1 MTQPALSIII
11 PAKNEAASI
20 GQVVEG
26 VRQRYADAEILVID
40 DGSSDD
46 TKKTAE
52 QAGATVISHPHSLGN
67 GAAVK
72 TGARGASGE
81 TLVFMDGDG
90 QHDPA
95 DIPRLLE
102 RLEQGFDMVVGA
114 RATAKSHANAGRLMA
129 NGVYNLVASIVTGH
143 TIPDLTSG
151 FRAVNAD
158 KFRKYLY
165 LLPKWVF
172 LSDHDYDGIHAV
184 GVSGGFHRYR
194 CCQTRWQEPYSA
206 NS

>member
-72 TGARGASGE
+72 TGARN
-81 TLVFMDGDG
+81 
-90 QHDPA
+90 
-95 DIPRLLE
+95 
-102 RLEQGFDMVVGA
+102 A
-114 RATAKSHANAGRLMA
+114 RRRN
-129 NGVYNLVASIVTGH
+129 
-143 TIPDLTSG
+143 P
-151 FRAVNAD
+151 
-158 KFRKYLY
+158 
-165 LLPKWVF
+165 
-172 LSDHDYDGIHAV
+172 
-184 GVSGGFHRYR
+184 GFHGRGR
-194 CCQTRWQEPYSA
+194 A
-206 NS
+206 A